1 MELSAVPRPSIL
13 FAALACLAL
22 AATPRAANPATTVTA
37 TFTVSTDVVTSCNV
51 SATPLSFGSY
61 NASATSNS
69 TSVVTVACSN
79 TVPYNVGLDAGT
91 GTGATVTSRS
101 MTGPTGALPLHY
113 SLFQDSARTINWGD
127 TVGTDTVAG
136 TGNGSGQTLT
146 VYGQVPAGQG
156 NRPGTYND
164 TITVT
169 VTY

>member
-1 MELSAVPRPSIL
+1 MEFSRVLKPS
-13 FAALACLAL
+13 L
-22 AATPRAANPATTVTA
+22 AARALICAGLAVAPRVADPATVTT
-37 TFTVSTDVVTSCNV
+37 TFNVSTDVVTACNV
-51 SATPLSFGSY
+51 SATPLAFGSY
-61 NASATSNS
+61 TASAASNS
-69 TSVVTVACSN
+69 TSIITVACSN

-91 GTGATVTSRS
+91 STGATVTTRA
-101 MTGPTGALPLHY
+101 MTGPAGSLPLDY
-113 SLFQDSARTINWGD
+113 SLFQDSARTVNWGN

-169 VTY
+169 LTY

>member
-1 MELSAVPRPSIL
+1 MEFSRVRKPSLAVTALICAGL
-13 FAALACLAL
+13 GAA
-22 AATPRAANPATTVTA
+22 PRAAAPSTVTT
-37 TFTVSTDVVTSCNV
+37 TFTVSTDVVTACNV

-61 NASATSNS
+61 IATTVSNS
-69 TSVVTVACSN
+69 TSIITVACSN

-91 GTGATVTSRS
+91 FSGATVTTRA
-101 MTGPTGALPLHY
+101 MTGPAGATGLHY
-113 SLFQDSARTINWGD
+113 NLFQDSARSVNWGN

-156 NRPGTYND
+156 NRPGAYSD

>member
-1 MELSAVPRPSIL
+1 MTLLRFMKPSLGAAAMIC
-13 FAALACLAL
+13 AALAAGPD
-22 AATPRAANPATTVTA
+22 AASASTVTT
-37 TFTVSTDVVTSCNV
+37 TFTVSTDVVTACVV

-61 NASATSNS
+61 LPTTASTATS
-69 TSVVTVACSN
+69 VITVACSN

-91 GTGATVTSRS
+91 STGATVTSRA

-113 SLFQDSARTINWGD
+113 NLFQDSAHTINWGD
-127 TVGTDTVAG
+127 TVGTDTVPG

-146 VYGQVPAGQG
+146 VYGQIPSGQG
-156 NRPGTYND
+156 NRPGAYTD